1 MLEFLHISDAS
12 LELVSALLLALKEVF
27 YPRTKRTRNSWQPNR
42 QVGNGDSWRAGSVVP
57 RACLRV
63 EGRPRLRLGR
73 GGFAHRCRRTRAS
86 AALLRFKLRRWDR
99 SFLAQ
104 HGRKATHEDRKLDR
118 GYQEL
123 RARLRAVDTEHE
135 REKDRVPL
143 KPQRCL
149 SPMASTRRS
158 SAARATAGGATAGDT
173 TRRTG
178 HTDDSGTR
186 MPNLAEKEKM
196 ETFLAG
202 VQAHVATNHNRAFL
216 AAALGAEIA
225 QTTMEYNPE
234 NLFGFDSRPAL
245 PHYVQDGALR
255 RRAELR
261 QDRHA
266 VYHNMSKRCEMAE
279 REAARA
285 AKEAELRAFIAP
297 AVVRF
302 HAAGVDSWRNTALF
316 CGGLRPRLFAA
327 ASRRASGT
335 PIASRRSSSRRQRRL
350 RHAAAASRLS
360 RTCRHAWWRR
370 LRPAE
375 QRAAAARRRPRL
387 VSFAA
392 ALADQI
398 LAAARRR
405 KAAAARPAATSTR
418 SARSIRGRTES
429 APPPVDLERLR

>member
-1 MLEFLHISDAS
+1 MPKNAE
-12 LELVSALLLALKEVF
+12 
-27 YPRTKRTRNSWQPNR
+27 RQPPC
-42 QVGNGDSWRAGSVVP
+42 SGS
-57 RACLRV
+57 
-63 EGRPRLRLGR
+63 
-73 GGFAHRCRRTRAS
+73 
-86 AALLRFKLRRWDR
+86 KLRRWDR

-104 HGRKATHEDRKLDR
+104 HGRKATYEDRKLDR

-261 QDRHA
+261 QDHRHA

-302 HAAGVDSWRNTALF
+302 HAAGVDLAEHGAL
-316 CGGLRPRLFAA
+316 LRRAPAAPRSPQRRVAPPA
-327 ASRRASGT
+327 RRSRRGA
-335 PIASRRSSSRRQRRL
+335 RRAPAP
-350 RHAAAASRLS
+350 AAAA
-360 RTCRHAWWRR
+360 TRR
-370 LRPAE
+370 SP
-375 QRAAAARRRPRL
+375 QAACLVLLPPRL
-387 VSFAA
+387 VAA
-392 ALADQI
+392 PPAGG
-398 LAAARRR
+398 AARSRCAPPSAPRLVRRRSRRPDPRRRSRRR

-418 SARSIRGRTES
+418 AREVYPR
-429 APPPVDLERLR
+429 PN